1 MRVRLVLVLSAAT
14 ALLTG
19 VTAIEVASAA
29 DDARGATADA
39 AGSVQV
45 LQVASGIYMM
55 TADGVNVAVETGPR
69 GTLVVNGGPQSTSQ
83 ALLAAIR
90 KVTSEPISYVIDTG
104 GDPELVGGNAALAA
118 AGVSE
123 QDKDPFAANQRRGL
137 SPLLSLAGSG
147 SAATVIARQDV
158 LTRMVSEPGVNYQ
171 GAGLPTATFTRKQFN
186 FIFNEPIA
194 VIALPDGHSNIDA
207 AVRFERSDVVVAG
220 AVFDQTRFPVIDTS
234 HGGSIQGEL
243 DALGEIANTMA
254 FESAPMVMDTG
265 GTLIIP
271 ERGPLCD
278 QDDLVV
284 YMDMVATIRAR
295 IDYYLDQGKSLEQV
309 EALEPTEGYEARYGS
324 DTGSWTTKDFVAAVY
339 RSLQAE
345 RKAHPGHRRGRDDE

>member
-1 MRVRLVLVLSAAT
+1 MLVLSAAVG
-14 ALLTG
+14 LLPGIGTIG
-19 VTAIEVASAA
+19 MAFAA
-29 DDARGATADA
+29 DGSSARDAGP
-39 AGSVQV
+39 VQV
-45 LQVASGIYMM
+45 LQVAPGIYMM

-69 GTLVVNGGPQSTSQ
+69 GALVVDAGPERTSN

-90 KVTSEPISYVIDTG
+90 KVTSEPINYLIDTG
-104 GDPELVGGNAALAA
+104 GDPELVGGNATIAA
-118 AGVSE
+118 AGASE
-123 QDKDPFAANQRRGL
+123 QDKDPFAANQQRGL
-137 SPLLSLAGSG
+137 SPLLALAGSG

-158 LTRMVSEPGVNYQ
+158 LTRMASEPAVNYQ

-194 VIALPDGHSNIDA
+194 VVSLPNGHSNIDA

-220 AVFDQTRFPVIDTS
+220 AVFDQTRFPVIDAS

-243 DALGEIANTMA
+243 DALGEIANTLA

-265 GTLIIP
+265 GTLVIP

-278 QDDLVV
+278 QDDVVV

-295 IDYYLDQGKSLEQV
+295 IEYYIDQGKSLAQI
-309 EALEPTEGYEARYGS
+309 EALDPTEGYEARYGS
-324 DTGSWTTKDFVAAVY
+324 DTGSWTTRDFVTAVY
-339 RSLQAE
+339 NSLKAE
-345 RKAHPGHRRGRDDE
+345 HKGHSGRQRGPGDE